1 MLECRYASSIYYNQE
16 NGYTVA
22 VYETEEKIPEGKN
35 GIGKRQFVAV
45 GCELPR
51 NEGID
56 ISLKRT
62 VERIGEVRKT
72 VSCNFFPNSNANDRG
87 RGKSVSFFRTDERD
101 WTGYCRAGCRTV
113 WEKYFLCF

>member
-22 VYETEEKIPEGKN
+22 VYETEENIPEGKN
-35 GIGKRQFVAV
+35 EIGKRQFVAV

-56 ISLKRT
+56 ISLKGQWQESEKYGKQYHVTSFQIQMPTRGGKS
-62 VERIGEVRKT
+62 VPFFRIGERNRTCYRRK
-72 VSCNFFPNSNANDRG
+72 
-87 RGKSVSFFRTDERD
+87 
-101 WTGYCRAGCRTV
+101 GCRTI

>member
-22 VYETEEKIPEGKN
+22 VYETEENIPEGKN
-35 GIGKRQFVAV
+35 EIGKRQFVAV

-56 ISLKRT
+56 ISLKGQWQESEKYGKQYHVTSFQIQMPTT
-62 VERIGEVRKT
+62 VLERIRQVPVKQSVQCLLLVLTSTERLLQVIPT
-72 VSCNFFPNSNANDRG
+72 VI
-87 RGKSVSFFRTDERD
+87 
-101 WTGYCRAGCRTV
+101 
-113 WEKYFLCF
+113 